1 LVKSAKIIEGYNLK
15 KGVDEMAKYVDG
27 FVLVVPKGKEA
38 DYQKM
43 AEMGR
48 DSWMKHGAVQY
59 FECRGEDLKQQE
71 MGDQKSRAFKEM
83 AGANDEENVWFS
95 FVVFNSK
102 EHRDEVNKKVMEEMS
117 ESFKD
122 QGVFEMPNDMTK
134 MAYGGFEV
142 AVEG

>member
-1 LVKSAKIIEGYNLK
+1 
-15 KGVDEMAKYVDG
+15 MAKYIDG

-38 DYQKM
+38 EYQKM

-48 DSWMKHGAVQY
+48 DSWMKHGALQY
-59 FECRGEDLKQQE
+59 FECQGDDLKQQE
-71 MGDQKSRAFKEM
+71 MGDQKSRAYREM
-83 AGANDEENVWFS
+83 ASAGDDENVWFS
-95 FVVFNSK
+95 FIVFNSK
-102 EHRDEVNKKVMEEMS
+102 EHRDEVNKKVMDEMN

-122 QGVFEMPNDMTK
+122 QGDFEMPNEMTK

>member
-1 LVKSAKIIEGYNLK
+1 
-15 KGVDEMAKYVDG
+15 MAKYVDG

-38 DYQKM
+38 EYQKM

-48 DSWMKHGAVQY
+48 DMWMKHGALQY
-59 FECRGEDLKQQE
+59 FECRGDDLKQQE
-71 MGDQKSRAFKEM
+71 MGDEKSRAFVEI
-83 AGANDEENVWFS
+83 AGAKSDENAWFS
-95 FVVFNSK
+95 FIVFKSK

-117 ESFKD
+117 EKSEE
-122 QGVFEMPNDMTK
+122 QGDFSMPVDMTK

>member
-1 LVKSAKIIEGYNLK
+1 MG
-15 KGVDEMAKYVDG
+15 KYVDG
-27 FVLVVPKGKEA
+27 FVLVVPKGKETE
-38 DYQKM
+38 YQKM
-43 AEMGR
+43 AEIGR
-48 DSWMKHGAVQY
+48 ESWMKHGALQF

-71 MGDQKSRAFKEM
+71 MGPQKSRSFAEM
-83 AGANDEENVWFS
+83 AGAGSDENVWFS
-95 FVVFNSK
+95 FIVFDSK

-122 QGVFEMPNDMTK
+122 QPDFEMPADMTR